1 MWILSWKT
9 YKLSKFATFIS
20 ILGALTRY
28 GGVLCFFYGVI
39 PAGLLVFGIG
49 ILPHFLAE
57 AIAFGRWKAK
67 VAKEGY
73 DQRIRQGDLNLALQL
88 YKGNAS
94 EKTLK
99 YFASLNPQLAQ
110 TVRTTVNKPAA
121 KSNSTAA
128 KPAPA
133 PAPKPVQPNP
143 QSRAT
148 AEASVRCAKC
158 GTVAAPGN
166 KFCPECGY
174 SLIPESPKQKTCSN
188 CGEVL
193 ASNVK
198 FCVNCGSKQ

>member
-1 MWILSWKT
+1 
-9 YKLSKFATFIS
+9 
-20 ILGALTRY
+20 
-28 GGVLCFFYGVI
+28 
-39 PAGLLVFGIG
+39 
-49 ILPHFLAE
+49 
-57 AIAFGRWKAK
+57 
-67 VAKEGY
+67 
-73 DQRIRQGDLNLALQL
+73 LNLALQL
-88 YKGNAS
+88 YKGNDC

-110 TVRTTVNKPAA
+110 TVRATANKPAA
-121 KSNSTAA
+121 KNNNTAA

-133 PAPKPVQPNP
+133 PAPKP
-143 QSRAT
+143 RAT

-158 GTVAAPGN
+158 GTVAASGN

-174 SLIPESPKQKTCSN
+174 SLIPEPPKQKICSN